1 MSCSFLFFIERIKLA
16 EEFFSTAEALVLTRT
31 EFACLTSLSRKGFF
45 DQASINRWIKAGK
58 LREHK
63 SKASPAKK
71 GEDDVTSTV
80 QAYRELNSKFLIT
93 EDGFLRRKLRQE
105 GLNVISTPDI
115 IGYLA
120 KKKVIT
126 KERALEGIEAL
137 KVFGWHDR
145 GVLDQIKEAIQRD

>member
-1 MSCSFLFFIERIKLA
+1 MSSSFLYFINVLNVA
-16 EEFFSTAEALVLTRT
+16 DEFFRTAEALVLTDT
-31 EFACLTSLSRKGFF
+31 EFTSLPALSRKGFF
-45 DQASINRWIKAGK
+45 KQADVNRWVKSGKIRQGKQRSSAGRN
-58 LREHK
+58 RE
-63 SKASPAKK
+63 
-71 GEDDVTSTV
+71 EDVKSTV
-80 QAYRELNSKFLIT
+80 EAYRELNAKFIIT
-93 EDGFLRRKLRQE
+93 EDAFLRKRLRQE

-126 KERALEGIEAL
+126 KDRAVEAIEAL